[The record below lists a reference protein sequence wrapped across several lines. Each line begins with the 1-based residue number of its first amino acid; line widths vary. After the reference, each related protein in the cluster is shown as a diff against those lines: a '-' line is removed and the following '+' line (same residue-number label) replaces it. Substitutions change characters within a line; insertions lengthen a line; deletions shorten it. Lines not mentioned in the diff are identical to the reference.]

1 MDSFQ
6 SIDFFHWDHR
16 ILITP
21 HAASA
26 VQSIDQ
32 NEASFFGAQYFFH
45 FPPLGQLINELVHAP
60 CLFDQ
65 GAFQIFNAVT
75 ANGPRNE
82 VGVGV
87 KLALF
92 EERLKVDFFVD
103 HRL

>member
-1 MDSFQ
+1 MNLAF
-6 SIDFFHWDHR
+6 
-16 ILITP
+16 
-21 HAASA
+21 
-26 VQSIDQ
+26 
-32 NEASFFGAQYFFH
+32 
-45 FPPLGQLINELVHAP
+45 
-60 CLFDQ
+60 FDQ